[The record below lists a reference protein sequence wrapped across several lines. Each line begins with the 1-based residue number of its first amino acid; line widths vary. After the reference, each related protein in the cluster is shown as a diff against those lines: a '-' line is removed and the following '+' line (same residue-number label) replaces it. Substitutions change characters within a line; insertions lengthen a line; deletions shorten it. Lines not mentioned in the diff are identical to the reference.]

1 MDKLFIVIPAY
12 NEQENIED
20 IVRTPDGVGEVLSVS
35 ILKQLVK
42 QRQESAE
49 TYRAQNR
56 EKLESLKP
64 EFPLLDVRHKQN
76 SGHGPS
82 ILAGYKY
89 AISEGADYI
98 FQTDSDGQ
106 TDPAEFPAFWD
117 NRKRYEMI
125 VGYRRERGDG
135 LGRLVTSRVLRL
147 LIFLT
152 FHVYVKDANT
162 PFRLMK
168 ASVLEKE
175 IKYVPKDYFLT
186 NVLISVIFTKRRY
199 RMQYLPIT
207 FKPRQGGTNS
217 IDLRKITGIGLKSLG
232 DFVKLNRIIS
242 NPY

>member
-20 IVRTPDGVGEVLSVS
+20 IVRKWYPNVLLGAEGSRLVVIDDGSKDATG
-35 ILKQLVK
+35 
-42 QRQESAE
+42 
-49 TYRAQNR
+49 
-56 EKLESLKP
+56 EKLEGLKS
-64 EFPLLDVRHKQN
+64 EFPLLDVQHKQN

-82 ILAGYKY
+82 ILFGYKY
-89 AISEGADYI
+89 AIDKGADFI

-106 TDPAEFPAFWD
+106 TEPGEFPEFWE
-117 NRKRYEMI
+117 NRKKYEMI
-125 VGYRRERGDG
+125 IGYRKERGDG
-135 LGRLVTSRVLRL
+135 LGRLVVTRVLRF

-175 IKYVPKDYFLT
+175 IKYIPKDYFLT
-186 NVLISVIFTKRRY
+186 NVLISVIFTKREY
-199 RMQYLPIT
+199 RMKYLPIT
-207 FKPRQGGTNS
+207 FRPRQGGTNS
-217 IDLRKITGIGLKSLG
+217 IDLRKITGIGLKSLK

-242 NPY
+242 NP

>member
-20 IVRTPDGVGEVLSVS
+20 IVRSWYPNVLLGAEGSRLVVIDDGS
-35 ILKQLVK
+35 KDDT
-42 QRQESAE
+42 A
-49 TYRAQNR
+49 A
-56 EKLESLKP
+56 KLESLKP
-64 EFPLLDVRHKQN
+64 ECPLLDVRHKQN

>member
-12 NEQENIED
+12 NEQETIED
-20 IVRTPDGVGEVLSVS
+20 IVRKWYPNVLLGEEGSRLVVIDDGS
-35 ILKQLVK
+35 KD
-42 QRQESAE
+42 E
-49 TYRAQNR
+49 TR
-56 EKLESLKP
+56 EKLDRLKE

-106 TDPAEFPAFWD
+106 TEPSEFPEFWEMR
-117 NRKRYEMI
+117 RKYEMI
-125 VGYRRERGDG
+125 VGYRKDREDG
-135 LGRLVTSRVLRL
+135 LGRVVVTRVLRA

-168 ASVLEKE
+168 ASVLERE

-186 NVLISVIFTKRRY
+186 NVLISVIFTKRKY
-199 RMQYLPIT
+199 RVKYLPIT
-207 FKPRQGGTNS
+207 FRPRQGGTNS
-217 IDLRKITGIGLKSLG
+217 IDLRKITGIGLCSVK

>member
-12 NEQENIED
+12 NEQENIEG
-20 IVRTPDGVGEVLSVS
+20 IVRSWYPNVLLGAEGSRLVIIDDGS
-35 ILKQLVK
+35 KD
-42 QRQESAE
+42 E
-49 TYRAQNR
+49 TAA
-56 EKLESLKP
+56 KLENLKA

-207 FKPRQGGTNS
+207 FRPRQGGTNS
-217 IDLRKITGIGLKSLG
+217 IDLRKITGIGLKSMG

>member
-20 IVRTPDGVGEVLSVS
+20 IVRSWYPNVLLGAEGSRLVVIDDGS
-35 ILKQLVK
+35 KDDT
-42 QRQESAE
+42 A
-49 TYRAQNR
+49 A
-56 EKLESLKP
+56 KLESLKP

>member
-1 MDKLFIVIPAY
+1 MDKLYIVIPAY
-12 NEQENIED
+12 NEQETIED
-20 IVRTPDGVGEVLSVS
+20 IVRKWYPNVLLGEEGSKLVVIDDGSKDATG
-35 ILKQLVK
+35 
-42 QRQESAE
+42 
-49 TYRAQNR
+49 
-56 EKLESLKP
+56 EKLDALKG
-64 EFPLLDVRHKQN
+64 EFPLLEVRHKQN

-106 TDPAEFPAFWD
+106 TEPAEFPAFWE
-117 NRKRYEMI
+117 KRRIYEMI
-125 VGYRRERGDG
+125 VGYRKDREDG
-135 LGRLVTSRVLRL
+135 FGRLVVTRVLRF

-199 RMQYLPIT
+199 RMKYLPIT
-207 FKPRQGGTNS
+207 FRPRQGGTNS
-217 IDLRKITGIGLKSLG
+217 IDLLKITGIGLKSLK

-242 NPY
+242 NPV

>member
-12 NEQENIED
+12 NEQETIED
-20 IVRTPDGVGEVLSVS
+20 IVRKWYPNVLFGEEGSRLVVIDDGS
-35 ILKQLVK
+35 
-42 QRQESAE
+42 RDE
-49 TYRAQNR
+49 TRD
-56 EKLESLKP
+56 KLEKMKD
-64 EFPLLDVRHKQN
+64 EFPLLDVRHKAN

-106 TDPAEFPAFWD
+106 TEPSEFPDFWEKH
-117 NRKRYEMI
+117 RKYEMI
-125 VGYRRERGDG
+125 VGYRKDREDG
-135 LGRLVTSRVLRL
+135 FGRIVVTRVLRA

-168 ASVLEKE
+168 ASVLERE

-199 RMQYLPIT
+199 RVKYLPIT
-207 FKPRQGGTNS
+207 FRPRQGGTNS
-217 IDLRKITGIGLKSLG
+217 IDLRKITGIGLSSVG

-242 NPY
+242 NPEGF

>member
-1 MDKLFIVIPAY
+1 MDRLYIVIPAY
-12 NEQENIED
+12 NEEDTIED
-20 IVRTPDGVGEVLSVS
+20 IVRRWYPNVLLGEEGSRLVVIDDGSRDATG
-35 ILKQLVK
+35 
-42 QRQESAE
+42 
-49 TYRAQNR
+49 
-56 EKLESLKP
+56 EKLDALKG

-106 TDPAEFPAFWD
+106 TEPSEFPAFWEKR
-117 NRKRYEMI
+117 RKYEMI
-125 VGYRRERGDG
+125 VGYRKDREDG
-135 LGRLVTSRVLRL
+135 FGRIVVTRVLRF

-186 NVLISVIFTKRRY
+186 NVLISVIFTKRKY
-199 RMQYLPIT
+199 RMKYLPIT
-207 FKPRQGGTNS
+207 FRPRQGGTNS
-217 IDLRKITGIGLKSLG
+217 IDLRKITGIGLKSLK

-242 NPY
+242 NPV

>member
-20 IVRTPDGVGEVLSVS
+20 IVRKWYPNVLLGSEGSRLVVIDDGSKDATG
-35 ILKQLVK
+35 
-42 QRQESAE
+42 
-49 TYRAQNR
+49 
-56 EKLESLKP
+56 EKLESLKA
-64 EFPLLDVRHKQN
+64 EFPLLDVQHKQN

-82 ILAGYKY
+82 ILFGYKY
-89 AISEGADYI
+89 AIDKGADFI

-106 TDPAEFPAFWD
+106 TEPGEFPEFWE
-117 NRKRYEMI
+117 NRKKYEMI
-125 VGYRRERGDG
+125 IGYRKERGDG
-135 LGRLVTSRVLRL
+135 LGRLVVTRVLRF

-175 IKYVPKDYFLT
+175 IKYIPKDYFLT
-186 NVLISVIFTKRRY
+186 NVLISVIFTKREY
-199 RMQYLPIT
+199 RMKYLPIT
-207 FKPRQGGTNS
+207 FRPRQGGTNS
-217 IDLRKITGIGLKSLG
+217 IDLRKITGIGLKSLK

-242 NPY
+242 NP

>member
-20 IVRTPDGVGEVLSVS
+20 IVRKWYPNVLLGAEGSRLVVIDDGSKDSTG
-35 ILKQLVK
+35 
-42 QRQESAE
+42 
-49 TYRAQNR
+49 
-56 EKLESLKP
+56 EKLESLKA
-64 EFPLLDVRHKQN
+64 EFPLLDVQHKQN

-82 ILAGYKY
+82 ILFGYKY
-89 AISEGADYI
+89 AIDKGADFI

-106 TDPAEFPAFWD
+106 TEPGEFPEFWE
-117 NRKRYEMI
+117 NRKKYEMI
-125 VGYRRERGDG
+125 IGYRKERGDG
-135 LGRLVTSRVLRL
+135 LGRLVVTRVLRF

-175 IKYVPKDYFLT
+175 IKYIPKDYFLT
-186 NVLISVIFTKRRY
+186 NVLISVIFTKREY
-199 RMQYLPIT
+199 RMKYLPIT
-207 FKPRQGGTNS
+207 FRPRQGGTNS
-217 IDLRKITGIGLKSLG
+217 IDLRKITGIGLKSLK

-242 NPY
+242 NP

>member
-12 NEQENIED
+12 NEEEMIEE
-20 IVRTPDGVGEVLSVS
+20 IVRKWYPNVLLGAEGSRMVIIDDGS
-35 ILKQLVK
+35 KD
-42 QRQESAE
+42 A
-49 TYRAQNR
+49 TR
-56 EKLESLKP
+56 EKLEKLRE

-89 AISEGADYI
+89 AIAEGADFI

-106 TDPAEFPAFWD
+106 TEPGEFPEFWE
-117 NRKRYEMI
+117 NRKKYEMI
-125 VGYRRERGDG
+125 IGYRKDRGDG
-135 LGRLVTSRVLRL
+135 LGRVWVTRVLRF

-152 FHVYVKDANT
+152 FHVYVQDANT

-175 IKYVPKDYFLT
+175 IKYIPKDYFLT
-186 NVLISVIFTKRRY
+186 NVLISVIFTKRKY
-199 RMQYLPIT
+199 RVKYLPIT

-217 IDLRKITGIGLKSLG
+217 IDLKKITGIGLSSLR

-242 NPY
+242 NPD

>member
-12 NEQENIED
+12 NEQETIED
-20 IVRTPDGVGEVLSVS
+20 IIRQWYPNLLLGEEGSRLVVIDDGS
-35 ILKQLVK
+35 KD
-42 QRQESAE
+42 A
-49 TYRAQNR
+49 TA
-56 EKLESLKP
+56 EKLEALKK
-64 EFPLLDVRHKQN
+64 EFPLLEVKHKQN

-89 AISEGADYI
+89 ALSEGADYI

-106 TDPAEFPAFWD
+106 TEPSEFPEFWE
-117 NRKRYEMI
+117 NRKKYEMI
-125 VGYRRERGDG
+125 IGYRKERGDG
-135 LGRLVTSRVLRL
+135 AGRIAVTRTLRG
-147 LIFLT
+147 LILLT

-186 NVLISVIFTKRRY
+186 NVLISVIFAKRKY
-199 RMQYLPIT
+199 RVKYLPIS
-207 FKPRQGGTNS
+207 FKARQGGTNS
-217 IDLRKITGIGLKSLG
+217 IDLRKITGIGLRSVG

-242 NPY
+242 NP

>member
-1 MDKLFIVIPAY
+1 MDRLFIVIPAY
-12 NEQENIED
+12 NEQDTIED
-20 IVRTPDGVGEVLSVS
+20 IVRGWYPNVLLGAEGSRLVVVDDGSKDDTGKKLDD
-35 ILKQLVK
+35 LK
-42 QRQESAE
+42 S
-49 TYRAQNR
+49 
-56 EKLESLKP
+56 
-64 EFPLLDVRHKQN
+64 EFPLLDVMHKPN

-89 AISEGADYI
+89 AIDEGADYI

-106 TDPAEFPAFWD
+106 TEPGEFPDFWD

-125 VGYRRERGDG
+125 VGYRKAREDG
-135 LGRLVTSRVLRL
+135 IGRIVTSRVLRL

-207 FKPRQGGTNS
+207 FKPRQGGSNS
-217 IDLRKITGIGLKSLG
+217 IDLRKITGIGLRSVG
-232 DFVKLNRIIS
+232 DFMKLNRIIS
-242 NPY
+242 NPKGGKL

>member
-12 NEQENIED
+12 NEQENIEG
-20 IVRTPDGVGEVLSVS
+20 IVRSWYPNVLLGAEGSRLVIIDDGS
-35 ILKQLVK
+35 KD
-42 QRQESAE
+42 E
-49 TYRAQNR
+49 TAA
-56 EKLESLKP
+56 KLESLKA

-207 FKPRQGGTNS
+207 FRPRQGGTNS
-217 IDLRKITGIGLKSLG
+217 IDLRKITGIGLKSMG